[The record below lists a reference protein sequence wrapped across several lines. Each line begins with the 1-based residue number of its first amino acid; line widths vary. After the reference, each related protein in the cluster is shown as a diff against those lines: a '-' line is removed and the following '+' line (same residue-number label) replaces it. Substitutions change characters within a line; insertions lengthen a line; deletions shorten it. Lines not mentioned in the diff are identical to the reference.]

1 MAKRRYRTGRSTLSI
16 ISGLLI
22 ASAFIRIGVGPGAAL
37 AEAANVEEVPIAA
50 PPSANTSTN
59 ALLEAFQRRETR
71 LAEREAQLQARIQA
85 LNVVEA
91 EVTEKL
97 ASLEAAER
105 TLAATIAMADG
116 ASATDLEQLTTV
128 YENMKPKEAAAVFE
142 EMSPE
147 FAAGFLGM
155 MRPDAAALIM
165 TQLEPETA
173 YSFSVVLAGRNA
185 NAPTE

>member
-1 MAKRRYRTGRSTLSI
+1 MARRTRRTGRATLGI
-16 ISGLLI
+16 ISSLLI
-22 ASAFIRIGVGPGAAL
+22 ASAMIRLGAGTGPAL
-37 AEAANVEEVPIAA
+37 AEEVAAAEIPIAA
-50 PPSANTSTN
+50 SSVDATDTS
-59 ALLEAFQRRETR
+59 ALLEAFQRREAR

-85 LNVVEA
+85 LNVVED
-91 EVTEKL
+91 EVAEKL
-97 ASLEAAER
+97 AALEAAEQ
-105 TLAATIAMADG
+105 TLAATIALADG
-116 ASATDLEQLTTV
+116 AAATDLEKLTTV
-128 YENMKPKEAAAVFE
+128 YENMKPKEAAALFE

-155 MRPDAAALIM
+155 MRADAAALIM